1 MTLKNERALQ
11 QHKHPV
17 TFTHLHKH
25 KHYLRLETLKLL
37 QVTNGRHMQHV
48 QMLNKLLANF
58 VERH

>member
-11 QHKHPV
+11 QNKHPV
-17 TFTHLHKH
+17 TFPRFHKH
-25 KHYLRLETLKLL
+25 LQVETLELL
-37 QVTNGRHMQHV
+37 QVTNGCHMQHV